1 MYHTITL
8 YHLGSVVWRPI
19 SANPGLNFIIGFYVS
34 LLKSRFRIILP
45 FSFLGH
51 LIIKLKTKRVKLS
64 FLFKLSDLKTSF
76 ILTVGYLNPVLNNP
90 ALIMK
95 ELSMFVKFHGL
106 APASCIECFKYFL
119 WLEFSIKVVLLL
131 SPFNEIIIPRQIS
144 RIPRALLVYGGR
156 SRNGNHFR
164 WNGIVVCEV

>member
-1 MYHTITL
+1 MCHTIAL
-8 YHLGSVVWRPI
+8 YHLGLVVWRPI
-19 SANPGLNFIIGFYVS
+19 SANPRLNFIIGFYVS

-76 ILTVGYLNPVLNNP
+76 ILTVGYLNPALNNP

-95 ELSMFVKFHGL
+95 ELSMFVMFHGL
-106 APASCIECFKYFL
+106 APASCMECFLSMFCDSSSPLKSCFFYRFSERNSNTLHHHLFLFL
-119 WLEFSIKVVLLL
+119 WQSYGRMISSQIKWVIL
-131 SPFNEIIIPRQIS
+131 IS
-144 RIPRALLVYGGR
+144 
-156 SRNGNHFR
+156 
-164 WNGIVVCEV
+164 